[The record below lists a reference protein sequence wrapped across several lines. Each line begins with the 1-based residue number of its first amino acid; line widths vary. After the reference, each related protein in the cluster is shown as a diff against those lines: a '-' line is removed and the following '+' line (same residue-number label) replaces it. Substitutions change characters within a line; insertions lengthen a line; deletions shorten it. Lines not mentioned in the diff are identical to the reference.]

1 MTPCVADEPPHQT
14 AAGRLFALRGAKPAD
29 KAFLEMK
36 SHHHHM
42 AVVMASMAL
51 PSAQRDELAK
61 LQQKIIE
68 DQAKEIA
75 QMRTWRRAWY
85 PG

>member
-1 MTPCVADEPPHQT
+1 M
-14 AAGRLFALRGAKPAD
+14 
-29 KAFLEMK
+29 
-36 SHHHHM
+36 
-42 AVVMASMAL
+42 MASMAL
-51 PSAQRDELAK
+51 PAAQHDELARV
-61 LQQKIIE
+61 QQSIVA